1 MSGKCRANVGQKT
14 IFALRKKRN
23 GIMATVKI
31 ILRGRKEK
39 GFARFRL
46 ICGRGKE

>member
-1 MSGKCRANVGQKT
+1 MSGKCRAKNYLC
-14 IFALRKKRN
+14 IEKKRN